1 MRQHHDDPHMKAM
14 RIRAAIRHYEVRIRH
29 FAGYMNAYEDEDTK
43 AKYKREIIRC
53 QTHLERCKER
63 LKEIKK
69 LF

>member
-14 RIRAAIRHYEVRIRH
+14 RMRATIRHYEGRIQR
-29 FAGYMNAYEDEDTK
+29 FAYYMNAYEDEDTK
-43 AKYKREIIRC
+43 AKYKREVIRC
-53 QTHLERCKER
+53 QMHLERCKER